1 MSLPLHKFQLSLS
14 TPSLSLIQA
23 RNQKNQKPE
32 QVEATIRVDAYFM
45 VDAN

>member
-14 TPSLSLIQA
+14 TPSPLSFKQETK
-23 RNQKNQKPE
+23 KNQKPE